1 MSSGI
6 KTTDFLKM
14 LRGPETK
21 EEAIELIKNSEE
33 SVSKI
38 ATGANLSAIKRILI
52 INKLTTEEEYNA
64 FYEEAYD
71 TLLDITAQMLVDFN
85 NKKWEDLDE
94 DFE

>member
-6 KTTDFLKM
+6 KTNDFLKM

-21 EEAIELIKNSEE
+21 EEALELIKNSEE

-64 FYEEAYD
+64 FYEEAYNI
-71 TLLDITAQMLVDFN
+71 LLDVTAQMLVECN
-85 NKKWEDLDE
+85 NKKWEDLEE